1 MPGASGGLPP
11 PSAYHKPWSHFQP
24 VIPPSKPSLIDK
36 KPQWLQEIS
45 SSWRNVCL
53 DILNQE
59 RAQLLDEYACKNCVR
74 LGVQCVVVPGF
85 DFCARCTGSGRNSQC
100 NLDVPSVLAS
110 IAGKALEAQSS
121 SAKAPPQTVQS
132 SQGRGSIQQSTPVAQ
147 STVVPWSE
155 RLTRSKT
162 HEMAALF
169 RGKTAG
175 RISTNKEGWTFE
187 SSSSSAKVPRKM
199 VPTRGV
205 KRMMP
210 KRGGRRGASST
221 RSISTSEESWTS
233 QPSIELDTP
242 LQSMA
247 STKAVTRGVSGVGSS
262 TGRSCAGSAR
272 SARSQKIRRPTNRS
286 SQRRSSMTPSTAS
299 YIPSRSSTPQSLQST
314 QIQSAPP
321 LGPELKSSNLGEVV
335 RSEQS
340 TLPQMLTSGSLPPFD
355 PALSTGI
362 QALKELPQIKWELHQ
377 SQGELHQ
384 VREKASH
391 VMGELY
397 QTRGELR
404 QTSGELHQT
413 RGELRQTRG
422 ELHQT
427 RGELRQTKGEL
438 HQVRGELHQVR
449 GGSHQVRKELHRVRE
464 ELECSRRGR
473 MQTLEPMFGS
483 FNSIEERGAATKR

>member
-1 MPGASGGLPP
+1 
-11 PSAYHKPWSHFQP
+11 
-24 VIPPSKPSLIDK
+24 
-36 KPQWLQEIS
+36 
-45 SSWRNVCL
+45 
-53 DILNQE
+53 
-59 RAQLLDEYACKNCVR
+59 
-74 LGVQCVVVPGF
+74 
-85 DFCARCTGSGRNSQC
+85 
-100 NLDVPSVLAS
+100 
-110 IAGKALEAQSS
+110 
-121 SAKAPPQTVQS
+121 
-132 SQGRGSIQQSTPVAQ
+132 
-147 STVVPWSE
+147 
-155 RLTRSKT
+155 
-162 HEMAALF
+162 MAALF

-272 SARSQKIRRPTNRS
+272 SARSFVICQFIYDTCRLSIYRQKIRRPTNRS